1 MTTDD
6 NLTATFCFK
15 NLISW
20 LCLFVWHDMSKSNR
34 LVFVY
39 SLVIS
44 LILFYVFQRT
54 FMSFLFNLE
63 QVDYDLPEIDFFF
76 LIVLVGLL
84 SFSYIKRRKRTR
96 LILSLFIGLLSYV
109 CWFSPALWWSEY
121 NVSFYEQRFLAV
133 ILLSI
138 ALWVLVSKPSKEKRR
153 QFSDV
158 IRRKAIQKQ
167 KGRCKKCRRKL
178 EDYGLDLDHK
188 NGDSSNNKPSNCQ
201 VLCVPCHRRKHA
213 R

>member
-1 MTTDD
+1 
-6 NLTATFCFK
+6 
-15 NLISW
+15 
-20 LCLFVWHDMSKSNR
+20 MSKSSR

-44 LILFYVFQRT
+44 LILFYIFQRT
-54 FMSFLFNLE
+54 SIPLLFE
-63 QVDYDLPEIDFFF
+63 QAGYDLHNINFFF
-76 LIVLVGLL
+76 LVVLVGLL
-84 SFSYIKRRKRTR
+84 SLSYIKRRKRTR
-96 LILSLFIGLLSYV
+96 LILSLFIGLLSYT
-109 CWFSPALWWSEY
+109 CWISPALWYEY

-133 ILLSI
+133 ILLGI

-158 IRRKAIQKQ
+158 VRRKAIQKQ
-167 KGRCKKCRRKL
+167 KGRCNKCRRIL

-201 VLCVPCHRRKHA
+201 VLCVPCHRRKHT

>member
-1 MTTDD
+1 
-6 NLTATFCFK
+6 
-15 NLISW
+15 
-20 LCLFVWHDMSKSNR
+20 MSKSNR